1 MTESTGM
8 RSSMGRSLPATR
20 RRPAAGRCAAG
31 ALAVA
36 VGALLAVG
44 VAVAATPVNAQV
56 HVAVGDWYYL
66 D

>member
-8 RSSMGRSLPATR
+8 RSSMGRSLPAT